1 MARSVWTFKLRP
13 RAELEAQYKAL
24 SQRYT
29 EDLADTDADLAEFL
43 PYTRGKHEALAWV
56 LGELRTS
63 PLVGLVDVDVSDVKE
78 IEREWEITQMMLH
91 REVDMDPRGRDYVVG
106 VEEALM
112 WACGLADLPLA

>member
-13 RAELEAQYKAL
+13 RDELENEYREL
-24 SQRYT
+24 SRSYDEQMAIP
-29 EDLADTDADLAEFL
+29 ELAEHL
-43 PYTRGKHEALAWV
+43 PYVRGKHEALAWV

-78 IEREWEITQMMLH
+78 IEREWQITQMMLH
-91 REVDMDPRGRDYVVG
+91 REVDMDPRGQGYVVG

-112 WACGLADLPLA
+112 WACGLAELPLA